1 MDTAFYESYTRKK
14 VKYKALRARFG
25 SSADINRD
33 FVCVHCKSYVSA
45 ESLISG
51 VQNRNHCPYCLH
63 SRHMD
68 LREAGDRLAA
78 CKSQMKPLGLTL
90 KQSYKKYATN
100 MQGELM
106 LVHQCTECGRVS
118 VNRIAADDDTDL
130 ILAVH
135 EKSVELDEGLK
146 RRLVREGIRMLG
158 REERIL
164 VRKKILGLSLVE

>member
-1 MDTAFYESYTRKK
+1 MDTPFYESYSRKK
-14 VKYKALRARFG
+14 VKFKANRVRFG

-33 FVCVHCKSYVSA
+33 FVCVHCKTYVSA

-78 CKSQMKPLGLTL
+78 CKSQMEPLGLTL
-90 KQSYKKYATN
+90 KQSHKKYASDL
-100 MQGELM
+100 QGELM
-106 LVHQCTECGRVS
+106 LIHECTECGRVS
-118 VNRIAADDDTDL
+118 VNRIAADDDIDL

-135 EKSVELDEGLK
+135 EKSIELDEDMK
-146 RRLVREGIRMLG
+146 RRLERQGIRILG
-158 REERIL
+158 REERTL
-164 VRKKILGLSLVE
+164 VQRKILGLSIVE

>member
-1 MDTAFYESYTRKK
+1 
-14 VKYKALRARFG
+14 
-25 SSADINRD
+25 
-33 FVCVHCKSYVSA
+33 
-45 ESLISG
+45 
-51 VQNRNHCPYCLH
+51 
-63 SRHMD
+63 MD

-90 KQSYKKYATN
+90 KQSYKKYATD

-135 EKSVELDEGLK
+135 EKTVELDEGLK
-146 RRLVREGIRMLG
+146 RRLAREGIRMLG

-164 VRKKILGLSLVE
+164 VQRKILGLSTVE